1 MPPLEWNAAI
11 VRNDG
16 AGAASVADVGRK
28 KMDEEVDFLGKEISM
43 EALSLGDSFPFFLCN
58 LLPCIVGRH
67 YDYIGVMN

>member
-28 KMDEEVDFLGKEISM
+28 KMGGEVEFLGKEISM
-43 EALSLGDSFPFFLCN
+43 EALILGDSFPFFL
-58 LLPCIVGRH
+58 
-67 YDYIGVMN
+67 

>member
-28 KMDEEVDFLGKEISM
+28 KLGGEVELILGQGNFDG
-43 EALSLGDSFPFFLCN
+43 SL
-58 LLPCIVGRH
+58 
-67 YDYIGVMN
+67 